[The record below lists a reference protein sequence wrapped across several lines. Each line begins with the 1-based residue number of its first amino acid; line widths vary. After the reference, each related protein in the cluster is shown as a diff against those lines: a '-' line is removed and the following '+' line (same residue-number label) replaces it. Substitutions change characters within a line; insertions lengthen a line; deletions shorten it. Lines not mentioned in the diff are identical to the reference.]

1 MLKPDNVFKLFPYRT
16 ALVNSKIINMKQL
29 SQYFWLELPHSCAS
43 ALSLYDISGMKSDT
57 QGISEFESLEFE
69 GKLLRE
75 CKKPWIRAET
85 ALFDTEVG
93 YHLYKLSFF
102 DSSIDDTVD
111 LYFSY
116 RIQTDNPDKSSYVYM
131 ERKK

>member
-1 MLKPDNVFKLFPYRT
+1 MLGQDNVFKLFPYMD
-16 ALVNSKIINMKQL
+16 ALNNCTIVNKRQL
-29 SQYFWLELPHSCAS
+29 SPYLWLELPHSCAS
-43 ALSLYDISGMKSDT
+43 ALSLYSISGMKSDIKDT
-57 QGISEFESLEFE
+57 SEFESLNFE

-85 ALFDTEVG
+85 SLFDTETG

-102 DSSIDDTVD
+102 DSAIDDTVD

-131 ERKK
+131 ERTK